1 MCCLASEFEA
11 ARKRAKKAK
20 QAFEQIKK
28 ERFDRFNTC
37 FESVATNI
45 DEIYKALSR
54 NSSAQVRLQNCVL
67 FFFCFVFYIPVYI
80 QSKTYVCVC
89 FFCRLSWDQKTQRS
103 PTWMASTITVWLQG
117 RDSDPWI
124 TCLEERRLSLPW
136 LCSLL
141 FTGETKKEYRGSLNV

>member
-1 MCCLASEFEA
+1 MRLLVRER
-11 ARKRAKKAK
+11 RKPSKPLSKSRRKGL
-20 QAFEQIKK
+20 IV
-28 ERFDRFNTC
+28 
-37 FESVATNI
+37 SI
-45 DEIYKALSR
+45 PALSLWPPTLMR
-54 NSSAQVRLQNCVL
+54 STRHSHVTAVPRCVSKIV
-67 FFFCFVFYIPVYI
+67 FFCCCFFCFVFYIPVYT
-80 QSKTYVCVC
+80 QHKTYVCVC